1 MKAPTE
7 TTPWNWSTWKTV
19 ASTSMATAV
28 AAVIGGALLAAPPAK
43 ACGGF
48 FCSNSPVDQNAERIL
63 FEVHPPPVGVTAV
76 VEIAYT
82 GDPGDFSWIVPVPET
97 PNLDVV
103 PTSALRLLDNATA
116 PRIINPPVTCE
127 GGDDFFGGG
136 APVADA
142 GEPEVAEPE
151 PGGVVVEDLPVV
163 GAFDPE
169 VISSDDPNAL
179 VEWLNDNNYLIT
191 PAMEPFIAQYVAD
204 GYKFLGLKLTPDSG
218 VSDIAPIKFSCPNG
232 EMPLV
237 PIRLTGVSAEP
248 EMGVLVFVAGEQRY
262 APQNFRNLVVDTDMI
277 QVNPRGLTNNYYP
290 LVSWLLDNEGG
301 KAFVTEHAAASSEVQ
316 PLVNGTFLNVPDLEE
331 SRDYI
336 TNVLD
341 TFPYVTRMY
350 TRMSGWEM
358 TDDPPFAPSPG
369 GDVSRV
375 HDLSERPPIEVCAET
390 PPDIPCGN
398 TYCGVGAL
406 CATTA
411 DGVDGC
417 VCNDGTAA
425 RQITAPVGAGR
436 ALRQTVVCQDS
447 DLNLLAE
454 ADIGDPC
461 DGYSCGDNGRC
472 QSVNGFATCACDAG
486 FAAIVDNSR
495 NRLLCSPVQTTY
507 APEQLLSANVPG
519 GLGGRG
525 GALCACVSAEST
537 STSLAALGLIA
548 GLGLLLRRRR
558 D

>member
-1 MKAPTE
+1 MRINSQPEIAPWSLTTIKAG
-7 TTPWNWSTWKTV
+7 
-19 ASTSMATAV
+19 AFAAALTAG
-28 AAVIGGALLAAPPAK
+28 AALLASTPAQ

-97 PNLDVV
+97 PTLDVV
-103 PTSALRLLDNATA
+103 PTSALRLLDTATA
-116 PRIINPPVTCE
+116 PRIINPPTTCE
-127 GGDDFFGGG
+127 GGDDFFAGQ
-136 APVADA
+136 PVADA
-142 GEPEVAEPE
+142 EPEASPEGEPE
-151 PGGVVVEDLPVV
+151 VVVEDLPVV

-169 VISSDDPNAL
+169 VISSDDPDAL
-179 VEWLNDNNYLIT
+179 VNWLNDNNYLIT

-204 GYKFLGLKLTPDSG
+204 GFKFLGLKLTPDAG

-262 APQNFRNLVVDTDMI
+262 APQNFRNLIVDTDMI
-277 QVNPRGLTNNYYP
+277 QVNPRTLNNNYYP

-301 KAFVTEHAAASSEVQ
+301 KAFVTEYAAPSSEMRDRVQ
-316 PLVNGTFLNVPDLEE
+316 STFLNVPDLEE
-331 SRDYI
+331 SQAYLDD
-336 TNVLD
+336 VFD

-358 TDDPPFAPSPG
+358 TDDPTFGPAPG
-369 GDVSRV
+369 GDVDRV
-375 HDLSERPPIEVCAET
+375 HDLSGRPAIEVCAEER
-390 PPDIPCGN
+390 PLEVPCGD

-406 CATTA
+406 CAATA

-417 VCNDGTAA
+417 VCNDGAVA

-447 DLNLLAE
+447 ELNLLAE
-454 ADIGDPC
+454 ADIGNPC
-461 DGYSCGDNGRC
+461 DGYSCGDNGSC
-472 QSVNGFATCACDAG
+472 QAVNGFATCACDAG
-486 FAAIVDNSR
+486 FAAVVDNNR
-495 NRLLCSPVQTTY
+495 NRLLCSPVQSTY
-507 APEQLLSANVPG
+507 APDQLLSANLPG
-519 GLGGRG
+519 GLGGRDG
-525 GALCACVSAEST
+525 PLCACVSARST
-537 STSLAALGLIA
+537 APGLMAFGLFAGIALLV
-548 GLGLLLRRRR
+548 RRRR
-558 D
+558 R